1 MKNETK
7 NFIEKIK
14 SAKSILLAA
23 HKNPDGDALC
33 SVLALYQLIL
43 LNYGIDAVCV
53 YDGNV
58 PDALHYVPLRGHAR
72 FYAHVDLTN
81 KFDLAILMDY
91 GTVKNIGGTFDAI
104 NNAKYLIEIDHH
116 KNDNKIGN
124 LCLDDDTAA
133 ATGCV
138 LYDLMMDAGWK
149 YDDKVLDL
157 IALAILTDTGNFKY
171 ARDGRSLRI
180 MAELVDAGVDINRLM
195 DLLNNKPRKTIQ
207 TEAMAVANAEFFY
220 RNRLAIAVVDSAA
233 YKNLDGRGAT
243 ALSLLAQ
250 IKGVEF
256 IVLLKEQKENQIG
269 VSMRSKSVP
278 VNTIAEALGG
288 GGHMYAS
295 GAVVCDNL
303 ENVKQKIVQLFK
315 GV

>member
-1 MKNETK
+1 
-7 NFIEKIK
+7 
-14 SAKSILLAA
+14 
-23 HKNPDGDALC
+23 
-33 SVLALYQLIL
+33 
-43 LNYGIDAVCV
+43 
-53 YDGNV
+53 
-58 PDALHYVPLRGHAR
+58 
-72 FYAHVDLTN
+72 
-81 KFDLAILMDY
+81 
-91 GTVKNIGGTFDAI
+91 
-104 NNAKYLIEIDHH
+104 
-116 KNDNKIGN
+116 
-124 LCLDDDTAA
+124 
-133 ATGCV
+133 
-138 LYDLMMDAGWK
+138 
-149 YDDKVLDL
+149 
-157 IALAILTDTGNFKY
+157 
-171 ARDGRSLRI
+171 
-180 MAELVDAGVDINRLM
+180 M

-207 TEAMAVANAEFFY
+207 TEAMVVANAEFFY

-295 GAVVCDNL
+295 GAVVSDNL